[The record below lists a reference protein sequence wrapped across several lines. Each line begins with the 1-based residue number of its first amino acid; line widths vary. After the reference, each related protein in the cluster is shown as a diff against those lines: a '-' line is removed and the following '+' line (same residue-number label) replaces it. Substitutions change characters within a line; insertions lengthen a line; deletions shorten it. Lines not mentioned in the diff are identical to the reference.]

1 MPFVIVLGWMLS
13 ADKTALKGSKLHA
26 QAAHVYPKVQ
36 ALLSVMHLRWPDR
49 ATVDSGNSFPKQEVR
64 PGGSTAQPMRVCRGN

>member
-26 QAAHVYPKVQ
+26 QAALVYPKVQ
-36 ALLSVMHLRWPDR
+36 ALLSFVSYAFTMALIERLW
-49 ATVDSGNSFPKQEVR
+49 TVGIHFQRRK
-64 PGGSTAQPMRVCRGN
+64 